1 MATAYMINILS
12 SFFSRFKLIRISFP
26 YCLKWQ
32 RLELQSTM
40 DFSAGVISLDFCTY
54 TSRNLRMAT
63 GHATG
68 RYVRT
73 GTYGVVLY
81 VGTSRISSVLE
92 KKSRAARRTGTY
104 GVCIRKKSRTARR
117 TRTYGVRMVRVRTG

>member
-1 MATAYMINILS
+1 
-12 SFFSRFKLIRISFP
+12 
-26 YCLKWQ
+26 
-32 RLELQSTM
+32 M
-40 DFSAGVISLDFCTY
+40 DLSAGIISLDFCAHTP
-54 TSRNLRMAT
+54 RNLRMAT

-81 VGTSRISSVLE
+81 VRSSRISSVLE

-104 GVCIRKKSRTARR
+104 GVRIGKKSRTARR
-117 TRTYGVRMVRVRTG
+117 TRTYGVRMVRVRAGYVWYFTYAPSAYVRV

>member
-1 MATAYMINILS
+1 
-12 SFFSRFKLIRISFP
+12 
-26 YCLKWQ
+26 
-32 RLELQSTM
+32 M
-40 DFSAGVISLDFCTY
+40 DLSAGVISLDFCAH

-81 VGTSRISSVLE
+81 EGTSCISSVPE
-92 KKSRAARRTGTY
+92 KKSRAARHTGTY
-104 GVCIRKKSRTARR
+104 GVRIGKKSRTARR
-117 TRTYGVRMVRVRTG
+117 TRTYGVRMVRVRTGYVWYFMNAPSAYVSVYWKYVRST